1 MLREYTVD
9 YQVQCVIMDLAPTLL
24 TPPQPERQF
33 NTETIPLQTVQAKV
47 TAPDKVGVGGSFTV
61 GVSFPTPTTNGP
73 INLTPGNV
81 TYSVD
86 LSVAGGTPSP
96 LVLRAGPNTT
106 AIAAAAPVPIPA
118 MAGAITASAPVGGEV
133 AISLGALHTNVKQG
147 LTLRTD
153 CAPVGA
159 PAVTGVAKV
168 AVVAGQVTGASVT
181 TTTVAT
187 SVAGTS
193 GFANCAAAKAAGRG
207 VIPRSD
213 AAYRASLDADGDGLA
228 CEANEGARV
237 AGNSTARGSGLAST
251 GSSAG
256 RPLRA
261 GLVLLAV
268 GVALLAVDRTRRR
281 SAAHAD

>member
-1 MLREYTVD
+1 
-9 YQVQCVIMDLAPTLL
+9 
-24 TPPQPERQF
+24 
-33 NTETIPLQTVQAKV
+33 QAKV

-153 CAPVGA
+153 CAPVSA

-168 AVVAGQVTGASVT
+168 AVVAGQVT
-181 TTTVAT
+181 
-187 SVAGTS
+187 
-193 GFANCAAAKAAGRG
+193 
-207 VIPRSD
+207 
-213 AAYRASLDADGDGLA
+213 
-228 CEANEGARV
+228 
-237 AGNSTARGSGLAST
+237 
-251 GSSAG
+251 
-256 RPLRA
+256 
-261 GLVLLAV
+261 
-268 GVALLAVDRTRRR
+268 
-281 SAAHAD
+281 